1 MDAQV
6 RISLDV
12 VATGK
17 EADDLA
23 LELTSYARDV
33 EGVEILNYEVTDE

>member
-1 MDAQV
+1 MDAV
-6 RISLDV
+6 KITLEI

-23 LELTSYARDV
+23 LELISYARDV
-33 EGVEILNYEVTDE
+33 EQVEVLNYWVDVDE

>member
-6 RISLDV
+6 RISFDV
-12 VATGK
+12 VATDK

-23 LELTSYARDV
+23 LELISYARDV
-33 EGVEILNYEVTDE
+33 EGIEVLNYEVTDE